1 MAERA
6 DRLKRREDF
15 LRLAGGRRKAVTPGM
30 VVQVAKTPAEALSR
44 NVVRL
49 GFTASRKVGGAVAR
63 NRAKRRLRALAQ
75 SAVPELPGGLDVVLI
90 ARRATVDRPYQT
102 LKQDLAASLTKLGLG
117 EGRGR

>member
-1 MAERA
+1 MAQRA

-30 VVQVAKTPAEALSR
+30 VMQVANTPEGPSSP

-63 NRAKRRLRALAQ
+63 NRAKRRLRALAR
-75 SAVPELPGGLDVVLI
+75 SAVPKLPGGLDIVLI
-90 ARRATVDRPYQT
+90 ARRTTVDRPYQT
-102 LKQDLAASLTKLGLG
+102 LKQDLAASLTKLGLA